1 MLNKKSIFVGVLFFS
16 VIAPMAQSITLAELE
31 KKNNEAI
38 ELDIKIALAVK
49 EIELAQKKPAPPP
62 IVITTPPVQRQKTSP
77 SSEIDGLALTE
88 VFGDVANSS
97 ARFEINGAQI
107 TRKRYETI
115 YSWTVQQISKDQVV
129 LTRAGKTR
137 KDDLVKTIYKSA
149 ARPSWGQQTP
159 VGRDAFRNVPGQAP
173 MNSGGSIGPI
183 GPIGVIQQR

>member
-1 MLNKKSIFVGVLFFS
+1 MSNNKSMFVGACILS
-16 VIAPMAQSITLAELE
+16 IIASTAQGITLAELE

-38 ELDIKIALAVK
+38 ELDIKIALAAK
-49 EIELAQKKPAPPP
+49 ETELALKKPPPP
-62 IVITTPPVQRQKTSP
+62 PVVISTPPVQRPKISP

-107 TRKRYETI
+107 TRKKYETI
-115 YSWTVQQISKDQVV
+115 YSWTIQQISKDQVV
-129 LTRAGKTR
+129 LTRAGKNR

-173 MNSGGSIGPI
+173 MNPGSPI